1 MSTTSQV
8 REVIQA
14 QPFRPFIV
22 RLADGRNYQIDHP
35 ELAMLGPGNMNIL
48 FVCGDEAIHLID
60 VPLIVELVIP
70 TAMVNSEAEGNGP

>member
-35 ELAMLGPGNMNIL
+35 ELAMLGPGNMDML
-48 FVCGDEAIHLID
+48 FVSGDEAIHLIY
-60 VPLIVELVIP
+60 VPQIVEIQIP
-70 TAMVNSEAEGNGP
+70 GSVDHVHNHD